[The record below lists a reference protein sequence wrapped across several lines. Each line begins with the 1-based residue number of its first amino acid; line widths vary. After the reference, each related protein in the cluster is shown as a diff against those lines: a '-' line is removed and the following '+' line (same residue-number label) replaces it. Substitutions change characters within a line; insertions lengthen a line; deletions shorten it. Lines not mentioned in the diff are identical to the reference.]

1 MQRTAV
7 GRLWLGSRR
16 DRGAEACPAGRSLA
30 FGDCFFC
37 WCLLL
42 SRMFVCFFS
51 FYKCQP
57 TSHSSWQPGTA
68 VGADPVPEG
77 QPLLGAFLWTWKV
90 VTLWDGALLT
100 IHILLQAHRARSQ
113 ASNCPMPPLTGPFR
127 TRGEE
132 PRWRS
137 LPVTEASRHSA
148 LSIRPC
154 RSHPVQTDPET
165 LFTSCGMSPLSV
177 EGARETWPGEGSGL
191 AFPASL
197 LRGGQNHHLQS
208 TQAAASPSTQKWQ
221 LCSFGSSVRF
231 SP

>member
-37 WCLLL
+37 CCLFL

-57 TSHSSWQPGTA
+57 TSHSSWQPGAA

-77 QPLLGAFLWTWKV
+77 QPLLGALLWTWKV

-100 IHILLQAHRARSQ
+100 IHILLQAHRARSR
-113 ASNCPMPPLTGPFR
+113 ASNCPMPPPHWTLQNPGGRAPLTVSACHWGKPTQCSFHQALQVSPCADGSWNTLHQLRDVPFVS
-127 TRGEE
+127 RG
-132 PRWRS
+132 RKRDM
-137 LPVTEASRHSA
+137 AGGG
-148 LSIRPC
+148 I
-154 RSHPVQTDPET
+154 
-165 LFTSCGMSPLSV
+165 
-177 EGARETWPGEGSGL
+177 WPGLPGQS
-191 AFPASL
+191 PA
-197 LRGGQNHHLQS
+197 GWTEPPPAVHAG
-208 TQAAASPSTQKWQ
+208 
-221 LCSFGSSVRF
+221 CSVSQHTEMAVV
-231 SP
+231 